1 MGQFGGGDETDK
13 GQGPVSGIVWGDERE
28 MRDKDQ

>member
-1 MGQFGGGDETDK
+1 MSGIVWGDGRDK
-13 GQGPVSGIVWGDERE
+13 GQGPLSGIVWRDERE